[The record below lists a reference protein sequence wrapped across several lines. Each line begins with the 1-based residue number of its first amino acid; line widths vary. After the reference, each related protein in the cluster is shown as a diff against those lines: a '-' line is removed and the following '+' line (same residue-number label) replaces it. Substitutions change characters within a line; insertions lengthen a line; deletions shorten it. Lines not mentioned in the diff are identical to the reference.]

1 MDSRVAEALKH
12 TGLGGLDRTFPS
24 DLSGGQLQRIALARA
39 IVMNPKVL
47 LLDEPLSALD
57 PFLRVKM
64 RAELKR
70 WHRELGM
77 SFIHVTHSQEE
88 AMALADLVVVMN
100 QGRIEQ
106 AGSAREVFERP
117 RTEFVARFIGA
128 HNVID
133 TPAGRIAVRT
143 DRLRLAEADATG
155 PLAQVAAVEYQG
167 AQVLVH
173 LAAPDAGADDAPAW
187 TAALPDTDFHAAPI
201 EPGRRVAL
209 RWQPA
214 DAHALAA

>member
-1 MDSRVAEALKH
+1 
-12 TGLGGLDRTFPS
+12 
-24 DLSGGQLQRIALARA
+24 
-39 IVMNPKVL
+39 
-47 LLDEPLSALD
+47 
-57 PFLRVKM
+57 M